1 MTGKSWSMEWGA
13 RFPCSSLSDIEAFP
27 TLISPCGAE
36 DLLLVAWEGHHCQAF
51 AELSSV
57 LGKARQH

>member
-1 MTGKSWSMEWGA
+1 MEWGA
-13 RFPCSSLSDIEAFP
+13 RFPCSSLSDTEAFP